1 MNKNNSVKALISQV
15 LNSANPRPVRPQKAQ
30 VSQVSVAEKR
40 RLEFLQKNQ
49 ILAQHFELVKPL
61 HFLKVVFGDLN
72 REHCLV
78 FGKKKAQ
85 KGSIERIILEDVI
98 DYFDCD
104 NVYIPYCDFFDN
116 YPKSKLAKTLYAF
129 CIDLDYIKPRYLQF
143 LIECKIKLHKIKP
156 TYVYNSGQGVHL
168 IYVLSEPI
176 ELYNSIKNKCDKVLK
191 NLRKK
196 FIIKGQNKNTK
207 KIYKVDSLRL
217 TQPYRIPGSLTKL
230 GQVSLIYKSGRKIE
244 ISELADWCGIKMKKP
259 KTIIKDKKKNNIE
272 YLPNGNIR
280 FYQHCLMRCFEEVQE
295 GHRYL
300 AMFALSIVAWK
311 CRVPKSGLQ
320 KALWALVEW
329 WNDPDNPYFDFTHP
343 IKPQEVEK
351 ALSGYNQKATLCP
364 KERLEEW
371 FGFKFNENKRNY
383 RKREEHLKRVHASR
397 RGKTR
402 ELVRLYLEA
411 NPEMPISEISKISGI
426 SRPTIYR
433 YGKELGLI

>member
-1 MNKNNSVKALISQV
+1 MNTVKSIISQFF
-15 LNSANPRPVRPQKAQ
+15 SRPTPCPARQAQKAQ
-30 VSQVSVAEKR
+30 LSVAEQR
-40 RLEFLQKNQ
+40 RLEFLQKNE
-49 ILAQHFELVKPL
+49 ILAKHFELVKPL

-196 FIIKGQNKNTK
+196 FIIKGQNKKTK
-207 KIYKVDSLRL
+207 KIYQVDSLRL
-217 TQPYRIPGSLTKL
+217 TQPYRVPGSLTKL
-230 GQVSLIYKSGRKIE
+230 GQVSTVYKVGDKVNIE
-244 ISELADWCGIKMKKP
+244 NLADWCKIKWCKMKMP
-259 KTIIKDKKKNNIE
+259 KKIIEKKEKNKNNID
-272 YLPNGNIR
+272 YMPNAKKY
-280 FYQHCLMRCFEEVQE
+280 FY
-295 GHRYL
+295 GH
-300 AMFALSIVAWK
+300 
-311 CRVPKSGLQ
+311 
-320 KALWALVEW
+320 
-329 WNDPDNPYFDFTHP
+329 
-343 IKPQEVEK
+343 
-351 ALSGYNQKATLCP
+351 
-364 KERLEEW
+364 W
-371 FGFKFNENKRNY
+371 F
-383 RKREEHLKRVHASR
+383 L
-397 RGKTR
+397 
-402 ELVRLYLEA
+402 LYL
-411 NPEMPISEISKISGI
+411 
-426 SRPTIYR
+426 
-433 YGKELGLI
+433 